1 MNVDKLLCGEIRD
14 ELSELKKMEVGS
26 ESYKVT
32 VDGITKL
39 VDRAIELEKIDI
51 ESQERAETREFEKEA
66 RLKEMKNEER
76 DRLIKNLLTGVGLV
90 VTTGVTIWGTLAS
103 FKFEESGT
111 VTTIIGRG
119 FINKLLP
126 KK

>member
-1 MNVDKLLCGEIRD
+1 MNVDKLLCGEIRN
-14 ELSELKKMEVGS
+14 ELSELKNMEVGS